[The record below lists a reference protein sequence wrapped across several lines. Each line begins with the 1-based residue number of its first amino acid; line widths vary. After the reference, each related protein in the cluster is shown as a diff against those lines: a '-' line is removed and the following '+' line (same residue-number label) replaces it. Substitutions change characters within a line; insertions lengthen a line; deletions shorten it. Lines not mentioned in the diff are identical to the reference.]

1 MNDGISS
8 ITCSTISQVSTELR
22 RVPEYLSEEW
32 NKCKDEATL
41 SGYSPDPLPAIVDAK
56 ELVKEWSK
64 LAKEECSKIDDLA
77 DKLEKWVD
85 DFVGTDKDNSADI
98 LDCGGLEPVPR

>member
-1 MNDGISS
+1 MNDSITS
-8 ITCSTISQVSTELR
+8 ITCSTISQVSSGLR
-22 RVPEYLSEEW
+22 QVPEYLSEAW

-64 LAKEECSKIDDLA
+64 LAKEECTAIDELA
-77 DKLEKWVD
+77 DKLEKWVE
-85 DFVGTDKDNSADI
+85 DFECTDKDNSADV
-98 LDCGGLEPVPR
+98 LDCGGLEPVQR